1 MTKIKDLEELKQM
14 RDQLLSKIDLREKG
28 EFPEGRI
35 QIKVAMSTCGIEAG
49 AKAVLNSF
57 IEELDKRSISA
68 IVMQTDCLGYCKA
81 EPTVEISL
89 PDHEAIVFGFVDSE
103 KVVEII
109 EQYIIKNELVDGVI
123 TPSQYEI
130 INNNGIGGRV
140 NG

>member
-1 MTKIKDLEELKQM
+1 MTKIKNLEELKQL

-68 IVMQTDCLGYCKA
+68 IVTQTDCLGYCKA

-89 PDHEAIVFGFVDSE
+89 SDHEAIVFGFVDSK

-109 EQYIIKNELVDGVI
+109 ERYIIKNELVDGVI
-123 TPSQYEI
+123 TPAQYEV
-130 INNNGIGGRV
+130 INNNGLGGRV